1 MKTYWDSSALVAA
14 VETPAMQLRLQRER
28 GVTRSHALA
37 EVFSTITGN
46 PKNRADAQIAA
57 EILASL
63 AKSLDF
69 VDLTADEMLAA
80 LKSARKLGVRG
91 GRVHDFFHA
100 VAAKKSGAK
109 KILTLDKN
117 DFAGLTEIT
126 LEVI

>member
-1 MKTYWDSSALVAA
+1 MKTYWDSSALVESVWEPSLQAR
-14 VETPAMQLRLQRER
+14 LRRER

-37 EVFSTITGN
+37 ETFAALTGN
-46 PKNRADAQIAA
+46 PQNRVAQEIAA
-57 EILASL
+57 DIVEQL

-69 VDLTADEMLAA
+69 VDLTAGEMLVA

-109 KILTLDKN
+109 KIVTLDKN

-126 LEVI
+126 LEII

>member
-1 MKTYWDSSALVAA
+1 MKTYWDSSALVESLWEPSLQAR
-14 VETPAMQLRLQRER
+14 LRRER

-37 EVFSTITGN
+37 EVFSALTGN
-46 PKNRADAQIAA
+46 PQNRVATEIAA
-57 EILASL
+57 ELVEQLSG
-63 AKSLDF
+63 SLDF
-69 VDLTADEMLAA
+69 VDLTAAEMLAA

-109 KILTLDKN
+109 KIVTLDKN

>member
-1 MKTYWDSSALVAA
+1 MKTYWDSSALVESVWEPSLSAR
-14 VETPAMQLRLQRER
+14 LRRER

-37 EVFSTITGN
+37 EVFSALTGN
-46 PKNRADAQIAA
+46 PQNRVASEIAVELVQQLADN
-57 EILASL
+57 LN
-63 AKSLDF
+63 F

-109 KILTLDKN
+109 KIVTLDKN
-117 DFAGLTEIT
+117 DFADLTEIT

>member
-1 MKTYWDSSALVAA
+1 MKTYWDSSALVESVWEPSLSAR
-14 VETPAMQLRLQRER
+14 LRRER

-37 EVFSTITGN
+37 EVFSALTGN
-46 PKNRADAQIAA
+46 PQNRVATEIAA
-57 EILASL
+57 ELVQQLADNL
-63 AKSLDF
+63 NF
-69 VDLTADEMLAA
+69 VDLTANEMLTA

-109 KILTLDKN
+109 KIVTLDKN
-117 DFAGLTEIT
+117 DFAGLTDIN

>member
-1 MKTYWDSSALVAA
+1 MKTYWDSSALVESVWEPSLSAR
-14 VETPAMQLRLQRER
+14 LRRER
-28 GVTRSHALA
+28 GVTRSHTLA
-37 EVFSTITGN
+37 ETFAALTGN
-46 PKNRADAQIAA
+46 PQNRVASEIAA
-57 EILASL
+57 EIVEQLAGSL
-63 AKSLDF
+63 SF
-69 VDLTADEMLAA
+69 VDLTAAEMLAA

-109 KILTLDKN
+109 KIVTLDKN

>member
-109 KILTLDKN
+109 KIVTLDKN

-126 LEVI
+126 LEII

>member
-1 MKTYWDSSALVAA
+1 MKTYWDSSAI
-14 VETPAMQLRLQRER
+14 VESVWEPSLSERLRRER

-37 EVFSTITGN
+37 ETFAALTGN
-46 PKNRADAQIAA
+46 PQNRVGQEIAA
-57 EILASL
+57 ELVEQL

-69 VDLTADEMLAA
+69 VDLTAAEMLTA

-100 VAAKKSGAK
+100 IAAKKSGAK
-109 KILTLDKN
+109 KIVTLDKN

>member
-14 VETPAMQLRLQRER
+14 VETPGLQLRLQQER
-28 GVTRSHALA
+28 GVARPHTLA
-37 EVFSTITGN
+37 ETFSTITGN
-46 PKNRADAQIAA
+46 PKNRTDADHAA
-57 EILASL
+57 EIPAYL
-63 AKSLDF
+63 AKNFDF
-69 VDLTADEMLAA
+69 VDLTAAEMLAA

-109 KILTLDKN
+109 KIVTLDKN

>member
-28 GVTRSHALA
+28 GVTRSHTLA

-57 EILASL
+57 EILANL

-109 KILTLDKN
+109 KIVTLDKN

>member
-1 MKTYWDSSALVAA
+1 MKTYWDSSALVESVWEPSLQAR
-14 VETPAMQLRLQRER
+14 LRRER

-37 EVFSTITGN
+37 EVFSALTGN
-46 PKNRADAQIAA
+46 PQNRVATEIAA
-57 EILASL
+57 ELLEQLAG
-63 AKSLDF
+63 SLDF
-69 VDLTADEMLAA
+69 TDLTADEMLAA

-126 LEVI
+126 LEII

>member
-1 MKTYWDSSALVAA
+1 MKTYWDSSALVESVWEPSLQAR
-14 VETPAMQLRLQRER
+14 LRRER

-37 EVFSTITGN
+37 EVFSALTGN
-46 PKNRADAQIAA
+46 PQNRVATEIAA
-57 EILASL
+57 ELLEQLAG
-63 AKSLDF
+63 SLDF
-69 VDLTADEMLAA
+69 TDLTADEMLAA

-91 GRVHDFFHA
+91 GRVHDFFHV

-126 LEVI
+126 LEII

>member
-1 MKTYWDSSALVAA
+1 MKTYWDSSALVES
-14 VETPAMQLRLQRER
+14 VWEPSLAMRLRRER
-28 GVTRSHALA
+28 GVTRSHTLA
-37 EVFSTITGN
+37 ETFAALTGN
-46 PKNRADAQIAA
+46 PQNRVASEIAA
-57 EILASL
+57 EIVEQLAGSL
-63 AKSLDF
+63 SF
-69 VDLTADEMLAA
+69 VDLTAAEMLAA

-109 KILTLDKN
+109 KIVTLDKN

>member
-1 MKTYWDSSALVAA
+1 MKTYWDASALVAA

-100 VAAKKSGAK
+100 VAAKKCGAK
-109 KILTLDKN
+109 KIVTLDKN
-117 DFAGLTEIT
+117 DFAGLTEIA
-126 LEVI
+126 LEII